1 MKSDELANELQEI
14 ANQLEKCRLKIF
26 QTPKNNEDEEY
37 EEYVNNVDNQLFTL
51 QSEIKNVSENV
62 KYMFFE
68 EDWK

>member
-37 EEYVNNVDNQLFTL
+37 VNNVYNQLFTL

>member
-26 QTPKNNEDEEY
+26 QTPKCDDEEDIDY
-37 EEYVNNVDNQLFTL
+37 VDNRLFSL
-51 QSEIKNVSENV
+51 QSQIRDVSENV

>member
-26 QTPKNNEDEEY
+26 QTPTNNEDEEY
-37 EEYVNNVDNQLFTL
+37 INNVDNQLFTL